1 MTSRDGDRADLSVL
15 SAWAPE
21 LAHTFASLAGDIALV
36 VDADGTIRVV
46 AQGGRE
52 PIAPAANTE
61 WVGRAWADTVTDD
74 TRAKIE
80 QLLAEVGRTGR
91 ARARE
96 VNHPAAAG
104 GAIPV
109 AYTAVRLGDGGP
121 LLVVGRDLRAITAIQ
136 QRFLDTQRELERGYW
151 RTRLAE
157 TRYRQLFQVAT
168 DAVVVVDARTLRV
181 IEANPSAA
189 QLFDLAPQHLPQ
201 RRVGQLFARA
211 SQPAVEHLLASARAS
226 GREAEVRAQLLGR
239 VGRVAVSA
247 TPFRTDDGMRLL
259 VRVRAD
265 ERQGDAQDVARAIA
279 RLVDGT
285 RDGVVVTDSGGHV
298 LHANPAFVALVGLA
312 GEDAVRGRPLSQW
325 LVGAGA
331 EGAHALPVARA
342 QGVARRVAA
351 ELRSAHGSVPVEVS
365 AVLLTEGDREC
376 IGVVLNA
383 LGTQQVFDAWPADG
397 LRAALDRLM
406 TQMDHATL
414 PALLREASDLAQ
426 RHFIALA
433 LQHAGGDAGAAARRL
448 GISRAS
454 LRRRQRRLARASVAP
469 APAADAAEAPDA
481 TDDVTP

>member
-1 MTSRDGDRADLSVL
+1 MTSRDGDHADLSVL

-52 PIAPAANTE
+52 PIAPSASTE
-61 WVGRAWADTVTDD
+61 WVGRRWADTVTDD

-121 LLVVGRDLRAITAIQ
+121 VLVVGRDLRAITAIQ
-136 QRFLDTQRELERGYW
+136 QRFLDAQRELERGYW
-151 RTRLAE
+151 RTRQAE
-157 TRYRQLFQVAT
+157 ARYRQLFQVAT
-168 DAVVVVDARTLRV
+168 DAVVVVDAQTLRV

-189 QLFDLAPQHLPQ
+189 QLFDLAPQALPG
-201 RRVGQLFARA
+201 RRVGQLFART
-211 SQPAVEHLLASARAS
+211 SRPAVEHLLVSARAS
-226 GREAEVRAQLLGR
+226 GREAEVHAQLLGR

-247 TPFRTDDGMRLL
+247 TPFRADDAMRLL

-265 ERQGDAQDVARAIA
+265 DRQRDAIDVATAIA

-285 RDGVVVTDSGGHV
+285 RDGVVVTDSGGRI
-298 LHANPAFVALVGLA
+298 LHANPAFVALVGEP
-312 GEDAVRGRPLSQW
+312 GEDAVRGQPLSRW
-325 LVGAGA
+325 LVGERGEPSGVLAA
-331 EGAHALPVARA
+331 ARA
-342 QGVARRVAA
+342 QGVVRRIAAALQGAR
-351 ELRSAHGSVPVEVS
+351 GSTTPVEVS
-365 AVLLTEGDREC
+365 AALLTEGDREC
-376 IGVVLNA
+376 VGVVLNTRGTHQMLDVWPGDA
-383 LGTQQVFDAWPADG
+383 LR
-397 LRAALDRLM
+397 LALDRLVAQVGE
-406 TQMDHATL
+406 TTL

-433 LQHAGGDAGAAARRL
+433 LQQAGGDAAAAARRL

-454 LRRRQRRLARASVAP
+454 LRRRQRRLAGTPPAPTDAP
-469 APAADAAEAPDA
+469 ASDGQ
-481 TDDVTP
+481 TP